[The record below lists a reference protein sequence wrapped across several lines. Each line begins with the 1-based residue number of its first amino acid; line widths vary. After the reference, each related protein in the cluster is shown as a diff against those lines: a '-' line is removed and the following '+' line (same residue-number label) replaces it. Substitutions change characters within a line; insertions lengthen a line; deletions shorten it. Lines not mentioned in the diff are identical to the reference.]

1 MKINLNRIFS
11 ALLVAVLFV
20 ACGTVCA
27 AHEGHHSEVNQ
38 TKPETTTST
47 GRVMAV
53 VRTNGAVD
61 EFADMPE
68 VRFMGAQME
77 VGGRRYSLDQ
87 VQRIEYGKSVKGVKN
102 TADYSKEKDRS
113 VYIYRHDGEF
123 NAFSQSKIQRM
134 SHRSDILE
142 VATVDSLYKIPLS
155 AVDSIGVHAFSTVY
169 APKVIILKPYEPYI
183 EDVSVE
189 NGTIRFAKNLPAD
202 MKPEKDDILYCDEM
216 DNALPE
222 GFAGRVIT
230 TDGYSC
236 STEPV
241 GIDDIYER
249 IVLHTEF
256 TPTKGQN
263 YLAYADTDPDW
274 RVKGPFAPQN
284 DSKDQKIGISLHGIN
299 LSLSY
304 GGVSVAVDTDIDPEF
319 DVSIVKLKETDNA
332 KIVVDMKVAT
342 TVSSSLSVGG
352 GGGTKRHEGPSIT
365 PMAKVV
371 IPACPIVSVGLDM
384 IPFIEAEIEGSITV
398 GATATAVA
406 NFHLTYCDGDVSFK
420 PSFKGSTKVNVPD
433 VKAEGSVY
441 AGMTILPSVQMTGGL
456 FKLGPVFDIGPKA
469 EVTLDINTAGVVNC
483 AYDVIKDSKIS
494 VSLAGQISANLRVL
508 QKAVGAT
515 KMPKLPFSILGLDR
529 YFVPLYTQPTVA
541 PARKENVG
549 VATNV
554 TRELIFPVSTG
565 IDILYSDEP
574 MKYYD
579 AGSYWSDPV
588 NMRSHFSG
596 FEEGQTYTAV
606 PTVDIFGIH
615 ILAAPRTN
623 FTIEK
628 EEQKPKPE
636 EDPGTLER
644 PQQPTT
650 SQEFKTPTG
659 YRFEW
664 KDSNGDHG
672 YFERRN
678 NMYLNYTYS
687 KRDGDGITHR
697 YNDKEETYAWKSD
710 SYSQWW
716 VDDNE
721 FDGSDEYIMHKSREL
736 YKEYF
741 EGRMEMIEE
750 AGGLWNVFADELG
763 GVAYFEETFRRHY
776 RQTFG
781 TIGGENMLKKDYVG
795 TGTICGIKC
804 NIYDNHKR
812 WPQQAKVWADPK
824 TGLCLRYELD
834 DGYWFEVTNYQINDY
849 EF

>member
-1 MKINLNRIFS
+1 MKIKLNRIFD
-11 ALLVAVLFV
+11 ALLVTVLFV
-20 ACGTVCA
+20 ASGTVCT
-27 AHEGHHSEVNQ
+27 AHIGHHDTAPDQ
-38 TKPETTTST
+38 TKPEATTSE
-47 GRVMAV
+47 GSGMSV
-53 VRTNGAVD
+53 VKTNGSVD
-61 EFADMPE
+61 VFADMPE
-68 VRFMGAQME
+68 VRFRGAEMV
-77 VGGRRYSLDQ
+77 VGGRRYSLDH
-87 VQRIEYGKSVKGVKN
+87 VQRIEYGKSVKGVIN

-113 VYIYRHDGEF
+113 VYIYRNDGEF
-123 NAFSQSKIQRM
+123 NAFSQSNIQQM
-134 SHRSDILE
+134 SHNGDILE
-142 VATVDSLYKIPLS
+142 VATADSLYKIPLS
-155 AVDSIGVHAFSTVY
+155 SVDSVGVHAFSTVY
-169 APKVIILKPYEPYI
+169 DQKVIILKPYEPYI
-183 EDVSVE
+183 EAVSVE
-189 NGTIRFAKNLPAD
+189 DGTIVFAQNLPAD

-222 GFAGRVIT
+222 GFAGRVIA

-236 STEPV
+236 RTEPV

-256 TPTKGQN
+256 TPTKGQD

-284 DSKDQKIGISLHGIN
+284 DSKDQEIGISLHGIN

-319 DVSIVKLKETDNA
+319 NVGIVKLNETDKS
-332 KIVVDMKVAT
+332 KIVVDLKVETAA
-342 TVSSSLSVGG
+342 SASLSVGG
-352 GGGTKRHEGPSIT
+352 SGGTKRHEGPSIT

-371 IPACPIVSVGLDM
+371 IPACPIVAVGLDM
-384 IPFIEAEIEGSITV
+384 IPFIEAEIKGSITV

-420 PSFKGSTKVNVPD
+420 PSFKGSTKATVPD
-433 VKAEGSVY
+433 VKAEGTVH
-441 AGMTILPSVQMTGGL
+441 AGMTILPSIQMTGGL

-565 IDILYSDEP
+565 IDILYGGTP
-574 MKYYD
+574 IKYYD
-579 AGSYWSDPV
+579 GGSYWSDPV
-588 NMRSHFSG
+588 NMRNHFSG
-596 FEEGQTYTAV
+596 FEEGETYTAV
-606 PTVDIFGIH
+606 PTVDIFGEH
-615 ILAAPRTN
+615 VTAMPRTD

-628 EEQKPKPE
+628 EEEEAKPQP
-636 EDPGTLER
+636 DPGTLER

-672 YFERRN
+672 YIERRN
-678 NMYLNYTYS
+678 NVYLNYTYS

-716 VDDNE
+716 VDDDE
-721 FDGSDEYIMHKSREL
+721 FDGSEYSMMTSHEY
-736 YKEYF
+736 YKDYF
-741 EGRMEMIEE
+741 EGRMELIEE
-750 AGGLWNVFADELG
+750 AGGLWNVFSDDLG
-763 GVAYFEETFRRHY
+763 GLAYFEETFRRHY
-776 RQTFG
+776 RQSFG
-781 TIGGENMLKKDYVG
+781 TIGGEETLKKDYVG

-804 NIYDNHKR
+804 NIYDSHKR

-824 TGLCLRYELD
+824 TGLCLRYELN
-834 DGYWFEVTNYQINDY
+834 DGYWLEVINYQIDDY